1 MTVGEEKKTI
11 VVDCGRSEGRNLS
24 GQEYRFELVEE
35 VKVMID

>member
-1 MTVGEEKKTI
+1 MAVGEQKRI
-11 VVDCGRSEGRNLS
+11 AVVDFGRLEGRNLS